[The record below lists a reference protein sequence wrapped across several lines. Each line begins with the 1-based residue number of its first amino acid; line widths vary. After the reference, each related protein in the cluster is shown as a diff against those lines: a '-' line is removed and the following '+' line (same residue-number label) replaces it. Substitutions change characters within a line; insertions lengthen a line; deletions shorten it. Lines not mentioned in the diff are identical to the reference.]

1 MHHYHYKI
9 IMGELDKQKKD
20 KKLNQ
25 EINVDYPVCGCLG
38 AIPQTL
44 KILMIILG
52 FLVIIYLL
60 IHFI

>member
-1 MHHYHYKI
+1 
-9 IMGELDKQKKD
+9 MGELDKQKKD